1 MDSQYAS
8 GMHKKYP
15 VILTDTERNRLQDL
29 IATGTAPLVCCGRLA
44 SSSKPTRVPMDPLGS
59 TLPLPTWLRSAN
71 RPTRVR
77 KQFVAQGL
85 DAALQRRAPRRQYQ
99 RKLDGAQ
106 EAHRIALACS
116 EPPKGQAR
124 WSLRLLADKLVE
136 LEIVDEVS
144 YQTVR
149 RVLTTTPSNRG

>member
-71 RPTRVR
+71 RPARVR

-106 EAHRIALACS
+106 EAHLIALACS
-116 EPPKGQAR
+116 APPEGRQR
-124 WSLRLLADKLVE
+124 WTLRLLAARLVA
-136 LEIVDEVS
+136 LEVVASVAHE
-144 YQTVR
+144 TVR
-149 RVLTTTPSNRG
+149 RV